1 MSFYHAIYNKSGD
14 TPTPDKKI
22 SVEVASS
29 GLTPSGE
36 HDSSSGAITTLTFVV
51 NVGQI
56 AILSVGHG
64 DEVEAI
70 PLNNINSQGWTISN
84 NDSILGSIRGGCNT
98 TSSDDSSCLGC
109 LVVMPTDETGPVSIS
124 RSGGSTSWI
133 GISYIILNVSAK

>member
-29 GLTPSGE
+29 GSTPTGVHESGSGE
-36 HDSSSGAITTLTFVV
+36 SKTLNFIV
-51 NVGQI
+51 NVGQV
-56 AILSVGHG
+56 AILSAGLG
-64 DEVEAI
+64 DATEAI
-70 PLNNINSQGWTISN
+70 PFNNIDSQGWTISN

-98 TSSDDSSCLGC
+98 TSSNDSVTLGC
-109 LVVMPTDETGPVSIS
+109 LVVMPTDETGAVTVS
-124 RSGGSTSWI
+124 RTGGAVSWT